1 MYKLETEVGEREGVG
16 SERVRGG
23 VKEVHNLHVGLV
35 CMGKIAK
42 ATQRIIP

>member
-1 MYKLETEVGEREGVG
+1 MYKLETEVGERGCGIGEGG
-16 SERVRGG
+16 GG

-42 ATQRIIP
+42 ATQRVIP